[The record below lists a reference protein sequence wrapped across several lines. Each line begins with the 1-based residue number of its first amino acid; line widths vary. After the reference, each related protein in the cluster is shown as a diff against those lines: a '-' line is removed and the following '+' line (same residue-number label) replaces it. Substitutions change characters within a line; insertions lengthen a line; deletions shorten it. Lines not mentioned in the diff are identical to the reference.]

1 MDCRGG
7 CVRKSRSKSRMR
19 MELNSGLRS
28 DCWIWR
34 MPRQWLAVYLMMIV
48 SKAERGGWYTP
59 IDEWEVKG
67 W

>member
-1 MDCRGG
+1 
-7 CVRKSRSKSRMR
+7 MR

-48 SKAERGGWYTP
+48 AKAERGGWYTP

>member
-1 MDCRGG
+1 
-7 CVRKSRSKSRMR
+7 

-28 DCWIWR
+28 DFWIWR

-48 SKAERGGWYTP
+48 AMAERGGMVAP